1 MLLTI
6 ICRSSVRTLEK
17 FRDNQAEDRHKK
29 EAAVLQLEQKQTLL
43 QVDLREA
50 NRKVK
55 QGEEEIRRLQSQL
68 VSVAQTQQRQ
78 EEESTEQLK
87 KELRQMQER
96 LGGEVKHRNELSEA
110 NQSLK
115 EVSGHIPIYS
125 LAS

>member
-96 LGGEVKHRNELSEA
+96 LGGEVKHRNELNEA